1 MTQRA
6 STFRLAPKVFVV
18 LRYLLLAV
26 SLIWACFPTLFMVLS
41 SFKPASEIWAYPPK
55 LITVPT
61 LENYEELIR
70 FHPEYGKALWNSFA
84 TTVLAVIATLLVA
97 IGAAYVFSRMRMGW
111 LKLPAAFLLTIRMF
125 PPIIVIIPLFPIFS
139 RLGLMDTMAPI
150 VIAGVAFST
159 SIAIML
165 LKSFIDSIPPE
176 LEEAAMIDGCS
187 RFGAFMRITL
197 RLIAPGLAA
206 IVAFVGISMWNE
218 YLIPLV
224 FTSSNARTAP
234 VSIAIAMAAP
244 DGLSWGTL
252 LSMATI
258 HLAPMVL
265 LVLVLHEPLVKGMTV
280 GAVKG

>member
-1 MTQRA
+1 
-6 STFRLAPKVFVV
+6 
-18 LRYLLLAV
+18 
-26 SLIWACFPTLFMVLS
+26 
-41 SFKPASEIWAYPPK
+41 
-55 LITVPT
+55 
-61 LENYEELIR
+61 
-70 FHPEYGKALWNSFA
+70 
-84 TTVLAVIATLLVA
+84 
-97 IGAAYVFSRMRMGW
+97 
-111 LKLPAAFLLTIRMF
+111 
-125 PPIIVIIPLFPIFS
+125 
-139 RLGLMDTMAPI
+139 
-150 VIAGVAFST
+150 
-159 SIAIML
+159 
-165 LKSFIDSIPPE
+165 
-176 LEEAAMIDGCS
+176 MIDGCS

-265 LVLVLHEPLVKGMTV
+265 LVLILHEPLVKGMTV